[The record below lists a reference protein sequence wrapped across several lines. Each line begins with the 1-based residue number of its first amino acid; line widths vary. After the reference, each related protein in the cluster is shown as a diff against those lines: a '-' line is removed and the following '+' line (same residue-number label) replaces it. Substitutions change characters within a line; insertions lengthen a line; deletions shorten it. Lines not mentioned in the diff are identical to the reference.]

1 MKKYALILGC
11 ALLASPVYA
20 AKNINIEDNLYFGG
34 GIGINDADDDFGD
47 ASFGGGYDDA
57 TGFQVFAGYDLDYRL
72 GKASLAAE
80 VGYMDSGDFEQDV
93 DVVIPGFGRIGG
105 RTIEENVDGLWTTGV
120 ISLPVGAVNLIGR
133 AGLDFGD
140 DDGFMVGGGVGI
152 DLSREWELR
161 FEYVMRDNVDSLQ
174 ANIAFSL

>member
-20 AKNINIEDNLYFGG
+20 AQNINIEDNLYFGG
-34 GIGINDADDDFGD
+34 GIGINDLSGF
-47 ASFGGGYDDA
+47 DDA

-72 GKASLAAE
+72 GKASLAGE
-80 VGYMDSGDFEQDV
+80 VGYMDSGDFER
-93 DVVIPGFGRIGG
+93 DVVIPGFGRFS
-105 RTIEENVDGLWTTGV
+105 TDEQNVDGLWTTGV

>member
-20 AKNINIEDNLYFGG
+20 AKNINVDDHLYFGG
-34 GIGINDADDDFGD
+34 GIGINDL
-47 ASFGGGYDDA
+47 SGYDDA
-57 TGFQVFAGYDLDYRL
+57 NGFQVFAGYDLDYRL
-72 GKASLAAE
+72 GKASLAGE
-80 VGYMDSGDFEQDV
+80 VGYMDSGDFEQDL
-93 DVVIPGFGRIGG
+93 VVPGFGRFG
-105 RTIEENVDGLWTTGV
+105 TVETDASGLWTTGV
-120 ISLPVGAVNLIGR
+120 ISLPVGAVDLIGR

-140 DDGFMVGGGVGI
+140 DDGFMIGGGVGI

-174 ANIAFSL
+174 ANIVFSL